1 MAALAV
7 RAAPAP
13 SPADPRPSSE
23 AIGRSAVA
31 PARLVASGVG
41 GGEHL
46 DARARAEQCAKQTL
60 ETKGLG
66 VRGPASRRR
75 PVRAT
80 MAVPMGGTAPSD
92 AGQL

>member
-1 MAALAV
+1 M
-7 RAAPAP
+7 
-13 SPADPRPSSE
+13 
-23 AIGRSAVA
+23 A

-66 VRGPASRRR
+66 STVLYLEAHLG
-75 PVRAT
+75 
-80 MAVPMGGTAPSD
+80 
-92 AGQL
+92 